1 MPWEKGV
8 ITVGVM
14 LGSRNAG
21 LGMCLVQRDEVGQI
35 QKYLYGRKSSVL
47 L

>member
-1 MPWEKGV
+1 MLWEKDV
-8 ITVGVM
+8 ITVAVM
-14 LGSRNAG
+14 LVSP

-35 QKYLYGRKSSVL
+35 QKYLNGIKSSVL